1 MKLNHKL
8 IMVSAAALM
17 SVSPLVANT
26 QNSVQAATT
35 TKSSSKT
42 TSKKTTTSTKK
53 TTDSKSN
60 SKSTSSKKAATK
72 TTAKK
77 STSSKATS
85 KASSNDITLARNAYV
100 YDKNGKRLDKYMGSA
115 KYTTIARGVT
125 VKSNGTTKINGV
137 LYYSLGNN
145 AYIKATNVV
154 GGANASSSSKTTTS
168 TTKKTTSTKKST
180 TSKTTSTKK
189 STISKTTSI
198 KKSTTSKT
206 TSTKKTSTKKD
217 SDMDAI
223 KVKLIHNA
231 YVYDQNGKRIKK
243 YNGKTKL
250 TKGTTVNSYG
260 TDTINGKDYYQLNAA
275 GTAFVKASNVD
286 STSSVTI
293 TMKKNAYIYD
303 GNGDTEKKTVKK
315 GKKVK
320 ATEAR
325 YIGTKLYYK
334 IGDDQFVK
342 AANVGKVSS
351 KLDPVNEPDGSA
363 TVDDNSSYDTN
374 LNASIVTTIKV
385 APLYDI
391 KGQADS
397 TRSFGA
403 GQKQQ
408 VSELRYIATSANS
421 TPELFYK
428 LASGRGYLKATDV
441 IYSGKTLSPVNTR
454 EQALTE
460 VTVATAADKAKLTPS
475 INEANAIKNTDAYKL
490 ASSSAK
496 SAYDKAI
503 TDATAVNN
511 NASAT
516 VAQVNEAIANIT
528 SAKAKLDG
536 KKVTVANL
544 SNLTPDEVSAI
555 VKLVASVNNVPESN
569 VQFTNNNT
577 TLAIVT
583 NGYTQALNIND
594 YAQVGTTTSNN

>member
-17 SVSPLVANT
+17 SVSPLVANI

-42 TSKKTTTSTKK
+42 TAKKTTTSTKK

-77 STSSKATS
+77 STSSKTTS
-85 KASSNDITLARNAYV
+85 KASSNNITLARNAYV

-115 KYTTIARGVT
+115 KYTTIAKGVT

-145 AYIKATNVV
+145 AYIKAANVV
-154 GGANASSSSKTTTS
+154 GGANASSSSKTTA
-168 TTKKTTSTKKST
+168 KKTTSTKK
-180 TSKTTSTKK
+180 
-189 STISKTTSI
+189 
-198 KKSTTSKT
+198 
-206 TSTKKTSTKKD
+206 D
-217 SDMDAI
+217 PEASDMDAI

-303 GNGDTEKKTVKK
+303 GNGNTKKKTVKK

-334 IGDDQFVK
+334 IGDNQFVK

-363 TVDDNSSYDTN
+363 TVDDNSSDYTN
-374 LNASIVTTIKV
+374 LNASIVTTTKV

-441 IYSGKTLSPVNTR
+441 TYSGKTLIPVNTP

-536 KKVTVANL
+536 KRVTVANL

-555 VKLVASVNNVPESN
+555 VKLVASVNNVPESS

-577 TLAIVT
+577 TLSIVT

>member
-1 MKLNHKL
+1 
-8 IMVSAAALM
+8 MVSAAALM

-42 TSKKTTTSTKK
+42 TAKKTTTSTKK

-125 VKSNGTTKINGV
+125 VKSNGTTKIKGV

-145 AYIKATNVV
+145 AYIKAANVV

-168 TTKKTTSTKKST
+168 T
-180 TSKTTSTKK
+180 
-189 STISKTTSI
+189 

-223 KVKLIHNA
+223 KAKLIHNA

-250 TKGTTVNSYG
+250 TKGTTVNTYG

-286 STSSVTI
+286 SASSVTI

-374 LNASIVTTIKV
+374 LNASIVTTTKV

-441 IYSGKTLSPVNTR
+441 IYSGKTLSPVNTP

>member
-189 STISKTTSI
+189 
-198 KKSTTSKT
+198 
-206 TSTKKTSTKKD
+206 TSTKKD
-217 SDMDAI
+217 SEASDRDAI

-250 TKGTTVNSYG
+250 TKGTTVNTYG

-286 STSSVTI
+286 SASSVTI

-363 TVDDNSSYDTN
+363 TVDDNSSDDTN
-374 LNASIVTTIKV
+374 LNASIVTTTKV

-428 LASGRGYLKATDV
+428 LSSGRGYLKATDV
-441 IYSGKTLSPVNTR
+441 IYSGKTLSPVNTP

-555 VKLVASVNNVPESN
+555 VKLVASVNNVPESS

-594 YAQVGTTTSNN
+594 YAQVGTTSNN

>member
-125 VKSNGTTKINGV
+125 VKSNGTTKIKGV

-145 AYIKATNVV
+145 AYIKAANVV

-168 TTKKTTSTKKST
+168 T
-180 TSKTTSTKK
+180 
-189 STISKTTSI
+189 

-250 TKGTTVNSYG
+250 TKGTTVNTYG

-286 STSSVTI
+286 SASSVTI

-363 TVDDNSSYDTN
+363 TVDDNSSDDTN
-374 LNASIVTTIKV
+374 LNASIVTTTKV

-441 IYSGKTLSPVNTR
+441 IYSGKTLSPVNTP

>member
-42 TSKKTTTSTKK
+42 TAKKTTTSTKK

-115 KYTTIARGVT
+115 KYTTIAKGVT

-145 AYIKATNVV
+145 AYIKAANVV

-180 TSKTTSTKK
+180 TSK
-189 STISKTTSI
+189 
-198 KKSTTSKT
+198 
-206 TSTKKTSTKKD
+206 KTSTKKD
-217 SDMDAI
+217 SEASDMDAI

-363 TVDDNSSYDTN
+363 TVDDNSSDDTN
-374 LNASIVTTIKV
+374 LNASIVTTTKV

-441 IYSGKTLSPVNTR
+441 IYSGKTLSPVNTP

-555 VKLVASVNNVPESN
+555 VKLVASVNNVPEGS

>member
-1 MKLNHKL
+1 
-8 IMVSAAALM
+8 MVSAAALM

-26 QNSVQAATT
+26 QNSVQAATA

-42 TSKKTTTSTKK
+42 TAKKTTTSTKK

-60 SKSTSSKKAATK
+60 SKSTSSKT
-72 TTAKK
+72 
-77 STSSKATS
+77 TS
-85 KASSNDITLARNAYV
+85 KASSNNITLARNAYV

-115 KYTTIARGVT
+115 KYTTIAKGVT

-145 AYIKATNVV
+145 AYIKAANVV

-168 TTKKTTSTKKST
+168 TTKKTTSTT
-180 TSKTTSTKK
+180 
-189 STISKTTSI
+189 

-217 SDMDAI
+217 SNMDAI

-363 TVDDNSSYDTN
+363 TVDDNSSDYTN
-374 LNASIVTTIKV
+374 LNASIVTTTKV

-441 IYSGKTLSPVNTR
+441 TYSGKTLIPVNTP

-460 VTVATAADKAKLTPS
+460 VTVATAADKAKLTPC
-475 INEANAIKNTDAYKL
+475 IDEANAIKNTDAYKL

-555 VKLVASVNNVPESN
+555 VKLVASVNNVPESS

-577 TLAIVT
+577 TLSIVT

>member
-17 SVSPLVANT
+17 SVSPLVANI

-42 TSKKTTTSTKK
+42 TAKKTTTSTKK

-77 STSSKATS
+77 STSSKTTS
-85 KASSNDITLARNAYV
+85 KASSNNITLARNAYV

-115 KYTTIARGVT
+115 KYTTIAKGVT

-145 AYIKATNVV
+145 AYIKAANVV
-154 GGANASSSSKTTTS
+154 GGANASSSSKTTA
-168 TTKKTTSTKKST
+168 KKTTSTKK
-180 TSKTTSTKK
+180 
-189 STISKTTSI
+189 
-198 KKSTTSKT
+198 
-206 TSTKKTSTKKD
+206 D
-217 SDMDAI
+217 PEASDMDAI

-303 GNGDTEKKTVKK
+303 GNGNTKKKTVKK

-334 IGDDQFVK
+334 IGDNQFVK

-363 TVDDNSSYDTN
+363 TVDDNSSDYTN
-374 LNASIVTTIKV
+374 LNASIVTTTKV

-441 IYSGKTLSPVNTR
+441 TYSGKTLIPVNTP

-460 VTVATAADKAKLTPS
+460 VTLATAADKAKLTPS

-555 VKLVASVNNVPESN
+555 VKLVASVNNVPESS

-577 TLAIVT
+577 TLSIVT

>member
-17 SVSPLVANT
+17 SVSPLVANPS
-26 QNSVQAATT
+26 NSVQAATT

-42 TSKKTTTSTKK
+42 TAKKTASTNKKSTSKTTTSTKK
-53 TTDSKSN
+53 TTDSKSS

-77 STSSKATS
+77 STSSKTTS

-115 KYTTIARGVT
+115 KYTTIAKGIT

-145 AYIKATNVV
+145 AYIKAANVV
-154 GGANASSSSKTTTS
+154 GGANASSSKTTTS
-168 TTKKTTSTKKST
+168 TTKKN
-180 TSKTTSTKK
+180 
-189 STISKTTSI
+189 
-198 KKSTTSKT
+198 
-206 TSTKKTSTKKD
+206 TSTKKTTSTSKKPASTTNKKPSKKD
-217 SDMDAI
+217 PEASDMDAI
-223 KVKLIHNA
+223 KVKLIHNS

-243 YNGKTKL
+243 YNGKAKL
-250 TKGTTVNSYG
+250 TKGTTVDSYG
-260 TDTINGKDYYQLNAA
+260 TDTINGKDYYQLNAE

-286 STSSVTI
+286 SSKSATI
-293 TMKKNAYIYD
+293 TLKKNAYVYD

-315 GKKVK
+315 GKKVR

-342 AANVGKVSS
+342 AANVGKVSG

-363 TVDDNSSYDTN
+363 TVDDDSSDDVD
-374 LNASIVTTIKV
+374 LNASIVTTTKV
-385 APLYDI
+385 APLYNI

-403 GQKQQ
+403 GQRQQ

-441 IYSGKTLSPVNTR
+441 TYSGKTLSPVNTQ

-475 INEANAIKNTDAYKL
+475 INEANTVKNSDAYKL
-490 ASSSAK
+490 ASATAK

-503 TDATAVNN
+503 TDATTVNN

-516 VAQVNEAIANIT
+516 VAQVNETIANIT

-536 KKVTVANL
+536 KKVTVTNL
-544 SNLTPDEVSAI
+544 SSLTPDEVSAI
-555 VKLVASVNNVPESN
+555 VKLAAAVNNVPESS

-577 TLAIVT
+577 TLSIVT
-583 NGYTQALNIND
+583 NGYTQSLNIND
-594 YAQVGTTTSNN
+594 YAQVGTTSNN

>member
-189 STISKTTSI
+189 ST
-198 KKSTTSKT
+198 TSKT

-250 TKGTTVNSYG
+250 TKGTTVNTYG

-441 IYSGKTLSPVNTR
+441 IYSGKTLSPVNTP

-555 VKLVASVNNVPESN
+555 VKLVASVNNVPESS

>member
-1 MKLNHKL
+1 MKLNRKL

-145 AYIKATNVV
+145 AYIKAANVV

-168 TTKKTTSTKKST
+168 T
-180 TSKTTSTKK
+180 
-189 STISKTTSI
+189 

-223 KVKLIHNA
+223 KAKLIHNA

-250 TKGTTVNSYG
+250 TKGTTVNTYG

-441 IYSGKTLSPVNTR
+441 IYSGKTLSPVNTP

>member
-17 SVSPLVANT
+17 SVSPLVANPS
-26 QNSVQAATT
+26 NSVQAATT

-42 TSKKTTTSTKK
+42 TAKKTASTNKKSTSKTTTSTKK
-53 TTDSKSN
+53 TTDSKSS

-77 STSSKATS
+77 STSSKTTS

-115 KYTTIARGVT
+115 KYTTIAKGIT

-145 AYIKATNVV
+145 AYIKAANVV

-168 TTKKTTSTKKST
+168 TIKKTTSTKKST
-180 TSKTTSTKK
+180 TSK
-189 STISKTTSI
+189 
-198 KKSTTSKT
+198 
-206 TSTKKTSTKKD
+206 KTSTKKD
-217 SDMDAI
+217 SEASDMDAI

-260 TDTINGKDYYQLNAA
+260 TDTINGKDYHQLNAA

-286 STSSVTI
+286 SSKSATI
-293 TMKKNAYIYD
+293 TLKKNAYVYD

-315 GKKVK
+315 GKKVR

-342 AANVGKVSS
+342 AANVGKVSG

-363 TVDDNSSYDTN
+363 TVDDDSSDDVD
-374 LNASIVTTIKV
+374 LNASIVTTTKV

-403 GQKQQ
+403 GQRQQ

-441 IYSGKTLSPVNTR
+441 TYSGKTLSPVNTP

-475 INEANAIKNTDAYKL
+475 INEANTVKSSDAYKL
-490 ASSSAK
+490 ASATAK

-536 KKVTVANL
+536 KKVTVTNL
-544 SNLTPDEVSAI
+544 SSLTPDEVSAI
-555 VKLVASVNNVPESN
+555 VKLAAAVNNVPESS

-577 TLAIVT
+577 TLSIVT
-583 NGYTQALNIND
+583 NGYTQSLNIND
-594 YAQVGTTTSNN
+594 YAQVGTTSNN

>member
-17 SVSPLVANT
+17 SVSPLVANPS
-26 QNSVQAATT
+26 NSVQAATT

-42 TSKKTTTSTKK
+42 TAKKTASTNKKSTSKTTTSTKK

-77 STSSKATS
+77 STSSKTTS

-115 KYTTIARGVT
+115 KYTTIAKGIT
-125 VKSNGTTKINGV
+125 VKSNGTTKIKGV

-145 AYIKATNVV
+145 AYIKAANVV
-154 GGANASSSSKTTTS
+154 GGANASSSKTTTS
-168 TTKKTTSTKKST
+168 TTKKN
-180 TSKTTSTKK
+180 
-189 STISKTTSI
+189 
-198 KKSTTSKT
+198 
-206 TSTKKTSTKKD
+206 TSTKKTTSTSKKPASTTNKKPSKKD
-217 SDMDAI
+217 PEASDMDAV
-223 KVKLIHNA
+223 KVKLIHNS

-243 YNGKTKL
+243 YNGKAKL
-250 TKGTTVNSYG
+250 TKGTTVDSYG
-260 TDTINGKDYYQLNAA
+260 TDTINGKDYYQLNAE

-286 STSSVTI
+286 SSKSATI
-293 TMKKNAYIYD
+293 TLKKNAYVYD

-315 GKKVK
+315 GKKVR

-342 AANVGKVSS
+342 AANVGKVSG
-351 KLDPVNEPDGSA
+351 KLNPVNEPDGSA
-363 TVDDNSSYDTN
+363 TVDDDSSDDVD
-374 LNASIVTTIKV
+374 LNASIVTTTKV

-403 GQKQQ
+403 GQRQQ

-441 IYSGKTLSPVNTR
+441 TYSGKTLSPVNTR

-475 INEANAIKNTDAYKL
+475 INEANTVKNSDAYKL
-490 ASSSAK
+490 ASATAK

-511 NASAT
+511 GASAT

-536 KKVTVANL
+536 KKVTVTNL
-544 SNLTPDEVSAI
+544 SSLTPDEVSAI
-555 VKLVASVNNVPESN
+555 VKLAAAVNNVPESS

-577 TLAIVT
+577 TLSIVT
-583 NGYTQALNIND
+583 NGYTQSLNIND

>member
-17 SVSPLVANT
+17 SVSPLVANPS
-26 QNSVQAATT
+26 NSVQAATT

-42 TSKKTTTSTKK
+42 TAKKTASTNKKSTSKTTTSTKK
-53 TTDSKSN
+53 TTDSKSS

-77 STSSKATS
+77 STSSKTTS

-115 KYTTIARGVT
+115 KYTTIAKGIT

-145 AYIKATNVV
+145 AYIKAANVV
-154 GGANASSSSKTTTS
+154 GGANASSSKTTTS
-168 TTKKTTSTKKST
+168 TTKKN
-180 TSKTTSTKK
+180 
-189 STISKTTSI
+189 
-198 KKSTTSKT
+198 
-206 TSTKKTSTKKD
+206 TSTKKTTSTSKKPASTTNKKPLKKD
-217 SDMDAI
+217 PEASDMDAI
-223 KVKLIHNA
+223 KVKLIHNS

-243 YNGKTKL
+243 YNGKAKL
-250 TKGTTVNSYG
+250 TKGTTVDSYG
-260 TDTINGKDYYQLNAA
+260 TDTINGKDYYQLNAE

-286 STSSVTI
+286 SSKSATI
-293 TMKKNAYIYD
+293 TLKKNAYVYD

-315 GKKVK
+315 GKKVR

-342 AANVGKVSS
+342 AANVGKVSG

-363 TVDDNSSYDTN
+363 TVDDDSSDDVD
-374 LNASIVTTIKV
+374 LNASIVTTTKV
-385 APLYDI
+385 APLYNI

-403 GQKQQ
+403 GQRQQ

-441 IYSGKTLSPVNTR
+441 TYSGKTLSPVNTQ

-475 INEANAIKNTDAYKL
+475 INEANTVKNSDAYKL
-490 ASSSAK
+490 ASATAK

-536 KKVTVANL
+536 KKVTVTNL
-544 SNLTPDEVSAI
+544 SSLTPDEVSAI
-555 VKLVASVNNVPESN
+555 VKLAAAVNNVPESS

-577 TLAIVT
+577 TLSIVT
-583 NGYTQALNIND
+583 NGYTQSLNIND

>member
-42 TSKKTTTSTKK
+42 TAKKTTTSTKK

-168 TTKKTTSTKKST
+168 T
-180 TSKTTSTKK
+180 
-189 STISKTTSI
+189 

-231 YVYDQNGKRIKK
+231 YVYDQNVKRIKK

-250 TKGTTVNSYG
+250 TKGTTVNTYG
-260 TDTINGKDYYQLNAA
+260 TDTINGKDYYQLNVA

-286 STSSVTI
+286 SISSVTI

-303 GNGDTEKKTVKK
+303 GNGDTEKKIVKK

-374 LNASIVTTIKV
+374 LNASIVTTTKV

-441 IYSGKTLSPVNTR
+441 IYSGKTLSPVNTP

>member
-1 MKLNHKL
+1 
-8 IMVSAAALM
+8 MVSAAALM
-17 SVSPLVANT
+17 SVAPLLGTAENVNT
-26 QNSVQAATT
+26 VQAAP
-35 TKSSSKT
+35 KKT
-42 TSKKTTTSTKK
+42 TSKKAA
-53 TTDSKSN
+53 SN
-60 SKSTSSKKAATK
+60 K
-72 TTAKK
+72 
-77 STSSKATS
+77 
-85 KASSNDITLARNAYV
+85 ITLVRNAYV

-115 KYTTIARGVT
+115 KYTTIAKGVT

-145 AYIKATNVV
+145 AYIKAANVV
-154 GGANASSSSKTTTS
+154 GGANVSSSSKTTTS

-180 TSKTTSTKK
+180 TSKK
-189 STISKTTSI
+189 I
-198 KKSTTSKT
+198 
-206 TSTKKTSTKKD
+206 STKKTSTKKD
-217 SDMDAI
+217 SEASDMYAI

-260 TDTINGKDYYQLNAA
+260 TDTINGKDYHQLNAA

-286 STSSVTI
+286 SSKSATI
-293 TMKKNAYIYD
+293 TLKKNAYVYD

-315 GKKVK
+315 GKKVR

-342 AANVGKVSS
+342 AANVGKVSG

-363 TVDDNSSYDTN
+363 TVDDDSSD
-374 LNASIVTTIKV
+374 LNASIVTTTKV

-403 GQKQQ
+403 GQRQQ

-441 IYSGKTLSPVNTR
+441 TYSGKTLSPVNTP

-475 INEANAIKNTDAYKL
+475 INEANTVKNSDAYKL
-490 ASSSAK
+490 ASATAK

-536 KKVTVANL
+536 KKVTVTNL
-544 SNLTPDEVSAI
+544 SSLTPDEVSAI
-555 VKLVASVNNVPESN
+555 VKLAAAVNNVPESS

-577 TLAIVT
+577 TLSIVT
-583 NGYTQALNIND
+583 NGYIQSLNIND

>member
-145 AYIKATNVV
+145 AYIKAANVV

-168 TTKKTTSTKKST
+168 T
-180 TSKTTSTKK
+180 
-189 STISKTTSI
+189 

-250 TKGTTVNSYG
+250 TKGTTVNTYG

-374 LNASIVTTIKV
+374 LNASIVTTTKV

-441 IYSGKTLSPVNTR
+441 IYSGKTLSPVNTP

>member
-189 STISKTTSI
+189 
-198 KKSTTSKT
+198 
-206 TSTKKTSTKKD
+206 TSTKKD

-250 TKGTTVNSYG
+250 TKGTTVNTYG

-363 TVDDNSSYDTN
+363 TVDDNSSDDTN
-374 LNASIVTTIKV
+374 LNASIVTTTKV

-428 LASGRGYLKATDV
+428 LASGRGYLKFTDV
-441 IYSGKTLSPVNTR
+441 IYSGKTLSPVNTP

>member
-145 AYIKATNVV
+145 AYIKAANVV

-189 STISKTTSI
+189 
-198 KKSTTSKT
+198 
-206 TSTKKTSTKKD
+206 TSTKKD
-217 SDMDAI
+217 SEASDRDAI

-250 TKGTTVNSYG
+250 TKGTTVNTYG

-286 STSSVTI
+286 SASSVTI

-363 TVDDNSSYDTN
+363 TVDDNSSDDTN
-374 LNASIVTTIKV
+374 LNASIVTTTKV

-441 IYSGKTLSPVNTR
+441 IYSGKTLSPVNTP

-555 VKLVASVNNVPESN
+555 VKLVASVNNVPESS

>member
-77 STSSKATS
+77 STSS

-189 STISKTTSI
+189 ST
-198 KKSTTSKT
+198 TSKT

-223 KVKLIHNA
+223 KAKLIHNA

-250 TKGTTVNSYG
+250 TKGTTVNTYG

-286 STSSVTI
+286 SASSVTI

-374 LNASIVTTIKV
+374 LNASIVTTTKV

-441 IYSGKTLSPVNTR
+441 IYSGKTLSPVNTP

-555 VKLVASVNNVPESN
+555 VKLVASVNNVPESS

>member
-85 KASSNDITLARNAYV
+85 KASSNNITLARNAYV

-115 KYTTIARGVT
+115 KYTTIAKGVT
-125 VKSNGTTKINGV
+125 VKSNGTTKIKGV

-145 AYIKATNVV
+145 AYIKAANVV
-154 GGANASSSSKTTTS
+154 GDANASSSSKTTTS

-189 STISKTTSI
+189 
-198 KKSTTSKT
+198 
-206 TSTKKTSTKKD
+206 D
-217 SDMDAI
+217 SEASDRDAI

-363 TVDDNSSYDTN
+363 TVDDNSSDDTN
-374 LNASIVTTIKV
+374 LNASIVTTTKV

-428 LASGRGYLKATDV
+428 LASGRGYLKYTDV
-441 IYSGKTLSPVNTR
+441 IYSGKTLSPVNTP

-544 SNLTPDEVSAI
+544 SNLTSDEVSAI
-555 VKLVASVNNVPESN
+555 VKLVASVNNVPESS

-577 TLAIVT
+577 TLSIVT
-583 NGYTQALNIND
+583 NGYIQALNIND

>member
-42 TSKKTTTSTKK
+42 TAKKTTTSTKK

-115 KYTTIARGVT
+115 KYTTIAKGVT
-125 VKSNGTTKINGV
+125 VKSNGTTKIKGV

-145 AYIKATNVV
+145 AYIKAANVV
-154 GGANASSSSKTTTS
+154 GDANASSSSKTTTS

-189 STISKTTSI
+189 
-198 KKSTTSKT
+198 
-206 TSTKKTSTKKD
+206 TSTKKD
-217 SDMDAI
+217 SEASDRDAI

-363 TVDDNSSYDTN
+363 TVDDNSSDDTN
-374 LNASIVTTIKV
+374 LNASIVTTTKV

-441 IYSGKTLSPVNTR
+441 IYSGKTLSPVNTP

>member
-1 MKLNHKL
+1 
-8 IMVSAAALM
+8 MVSAAALM
-17 SVSPLVANT
+17 SVSPLVANI

-42 TSKKTTTSTKK
+42 TAKKTTTSTKK

-85 KASSNDITLARNAYV
+85 KASSNNITLARNAYV

-115 KYTTIARGVT
+115 KYTTIAKGVT

-145 AYIKATNVV
+145 AYIKAANVV
-154 GGANASSSSKTTTS
+154 GGANASSSSKTTA
-168 TTKKTTSTKKST
+168 KKTTSTKKDSEA
-180 TSKTTSTKK
+180 
-189 STISKTTSI
+189 
-198 KKSTTSKT
+198 
-206 TSTKKTSTKKD
+206 

-303 GNGDTEKKTVKK
+303 GNGNTKKKTVKK

-334 IGDDQFVK
+334 IGDNQFVK

-363 TVDDNSSYDTN
+363 TVDDNSSDYTN
-374 LNASIVTTIKV
+374 LNASIVTTTKV

-441 IYSGKTLSPVNTR
+441 TYSGKTLIPVNTP

-555 VKLVASVNNVPESN
+555 VKLVASVNNVPESS

-577 TLAIVT
+577 TLSIVT

>member
-42 TSKKTTTSTKK
+42 TAKKTTTSTKK

-125 VKSNGTTKINGV
+125 VKSNGTTKIKGV

-145 AYIKATNVV
+145 AYIKAANVV

-168 TTKKTTSTKKST
+168 T
-180 TSKTTSTKK
+180 
-189 STISKTTSI
+189 

-250 TKGTTVNSYG
+250 TKGTTVNTYG

-286 STSSVTI
+286 SASSVTI

-363 TVDDNSSYDTN
+363 TVDDNSSDDTN
-374 LNASIVTTIKV
+374 LNASIVTTTKV

-441 IYSGKTLSPVNTR
+441 IYSGKTLSPVNTP

>member
-42 TSKKTTTSTKK
+42 TAKKTASTNKKSTSKTTTSTKK

-77 STSSKATS
+77 STSSKTTS

-115 KYTTIARGVT
+115 KYTTIAKGVT

-145 AYIKATNVV
+145 AYIKAANVV

-180 TSKTTSTKK
+180 TSK
-189 STISKTTSI
+189 
-198 KKSTTSKT
+198 
-206 TSTKKTSTKKD
+206 KTSTKKD
-217 SDMDAI
+217 SEASDMDAI

-260 TDTINGKDYYQLNAA
+260 TDTINGKDYHQLNAA

-286 STSSVTI
+286 SSKSATI
-293 TMKKNAYIYD
+293 TLKKNAYVYD
-303 GNGDTEKKTVKK
+303 GNGDTEKKTIKK
-315 GKKVK
+315 GKKVR

-334 IGDDQFVK
+334 IGNDQFVK
-342 AANVGKVSS
+342 AANVGKVSG

-363 TVDDNSSYDTN
+363 TVDDDSSDYTN
-374 LNASIVTTIKV
+374 LNASIVTTTKV

-403 GQKQQ
+403 GQRQQ

-441 IYSGKTLSPVNTR
+441 TYSGKTLSPVNTP

-475 INEANAIKNTDAYKL
+475 INEANTVKNSDAYKL
-490 ASSSAK
+490 ASATAK

-503 TDATAVNN
+503 TDATAVSN

-536 KKVTVANL
+536 KKVTVTNL
-544 SNLTPDEVSAI
+544 SSLTPDEVSAI
-555 VKLVASVNNVPESN
+555 VKLAAAVNNVPESS

-577 TLAIVT
+577 TLSIVT
-583 NGYTQALNIND
+583 NGYTQSLNIND

>member
-17 SVSPLVANT
+17 SVSPLVANI

-42 TSKKTTTSTKK
+42 TAKKTTTSTKK

-115 KYTTIARGVT
+115 KYTTIAKGVT

-145 AYIKATNVV
+145 AYIKAANVV

-180 TSKTTSTKK
+180 TSK
-189 STISKTTSI
+189 
-198 KKSTTSKT
+198 
-206 TSTKKTSTKKD
+206 KTSTKKD
-217 SDMDAI
+217 SEASDMDAI

-303 GNGDTEKKTVKK
+303 GNGNTKKKTVKK

-363 TVDDNSSYDTN
+363 TVDDNSSDYTN
-374 LNASIVTTIKV
+374 LNASIVTTTKV

-441 IYSGKTLSPVNTR
+441 TYSGKTLIPVNTP

-555 VKLVASVNNVPESN
+555 VKLVASVNNVPEGS

>member
-100 YDKNGKRLDKYMGSA
+100 YDKNGKRITNYLDTKYIG
-115 KYTTIARGVT
+115 KGVT
-125 VKSNGTTKINGV
+125 VKSMGTTKINGV

-189 STISKTTSI
+189 
-198 KKSTTSKT
+198 
-206 TSTKKTSTKKD
+206 TSTKKD

-223 KVKLIHNA
+223 KAKLIHNA

-250 TKGTTVNSYG
+250 TKGTTVNTYG

-351 KLDPVNEPDGSA
+351 KLDPVNEPDGSS

-441 IYSGKTLSPVNTR
+441 IYSGKTLSPVNTS
-454 EQALTE
+454 EQALAE
-460 VTVATAADKAKLTPS
+460 VTVATEADKAKLIPS

-555 VKLVASVNNVPESN
+555 VKLVASVNNVPESS
-569 VQFTNNNT
+569 VQFTNNT

-594 YAQVGTTTSNN
+594 YAQVGTTSNN

>member
-125 VKSNGTTKINGV
+125 VKSNGTTKIKGV

-145 AYIKATNVV
+145 AYIKAANVV

-189 STISKTTSI
+189 
-198 KKSTTSKT
+198 
-206 TSTKKTSTKKD
+206 TSTKKD
-217 SDMDAI
+217 SEASDRDAI

-250 TKGTTVNSYG
+250 TKGTTVNTYG

-286 STSSVTI
+286 SASSVTI

-374 LNASIVTTIKV
+374 LNASIVTTTKV

-441 IYSGKTLSPVNTR
+441 IYSGKTLSPVNTP

>member
-42 TSKKTTTSTKK
+42 TAKKTTTSTKK
-53 TTDSKSN
+53 ATDSKSN
-60 SKSTSSKKAATK
+60 SKSTSSKT
-72 TTAKK
+72 
-77 STSSKATS
+77 TS
-85 KASSNDITLARNAYV
+85 KASSNNITLARNAYV

-125 VKSNGTTKINGV
+125 VKSNGTTKIKGV

-145 AYIKATNVV
+145 AYIKAANVV

-168 TTKKTTSTKKST
+168 T
-180 TSKTTSTKK
+180 
-189 STISKTTSI
+189 

-250 TKGTTVNSYG
+250 TKGTTVNTYG

-374 LNASIVTTIKV
+374 LNASIVTTTKV

-441 IYSGKTLSPVNTR
+441 IYSGKTLSPVNTP

>member
-145 AYIKATNVV
+145 AYIKAANVV

-168 TTKKTTSTKKST
+168 T
-180 TSKTTSTKK
+180 
-189 STISKTTSI
+189 

-250 TKGTTVNSYG
+250 TKGTTVNTYG

-286 STSSVTI
+286 SASSVTI

-555 VKLVASVNNVPESN
+555 VKLVASVNNVPESS

>member
-100 YDKNGKRLDKYMGSA
+100 YDKNGKRITNYLDTKYIG
-115 KYTTIARGVT
+115 KGVT
-125 VKSNGTTKINGV
+125 VKSMGTTKINGV

-145 AYIKATNVV
+145 AYIKAANVV

-180 TSKTTSTKK
+180 TSKTTS
-189 STISKTTSI
+189 I

-217 SDMDAI
+217 SEASDRDAI

-250 TKGTTVNSYG
+250 TKGTTVNTYG

-286 STSSVTI
+286 SASSVTI

-374 LNASIVTTIKV
+374 LNASIVTTTKV

-441 IYSGKTLSPVNTR
+441 IYSGKTLSPVNTP

>member
-189 STISKTTSI
+189 STTS
-198 KKSTTSKT
+198 
-206 TSTKKTSTKKD
+206 KKTSTKKD

-223 KVKLIHNA
+223 KAKLIHNA

-250 TKGTTVNSYG
+250 TKGTTVNTYG

-441 IYSGKTLSPVNTR
+441 TYSGKTLSPVNTP

-555 VKLVASVNNVPESN
+555 VKLVASVNNVPESS

-594 YAQVGTTTSNN
+594 YAQVGTTSNN

>member
-115 KYTTIARGVT
+115 KYTTIAKGVT
-125 VKSNGTTKINGV
+125 VKSNGTTKIKGV

-145 AYIKATNVV
+145 AYIKAANVV
-154 GGANASSSSKTTTS
+154 GDANASSSSKTTTS

-189 STISKTTSI
+189 
-198 KKSTTSKT
+198 
-206 TSTKKTSTKKD
+206 TSTKKD
-217 SDMDAI
+217 SEASDRDAI

-250 TKGTTVNSYG
+250 TKGTTVNTYG

-363 TVDDNSSYDTN
+363 TVDDNSSDDTN
-374 LNASIVTTIKV
+374 LNASIVTTTKV

-441 IYSGKTLSPVNTR
+441 IYSGKTLSPVNTP

-555 VKLVASVNNVPESN
+555 VKLVASVNNVPESS